1 MAKEPSP
8 TLPLPGLRWRGFTLQ
23 FFLLTILPLA
33 ILMLAVVFISQ
44 SLHHQAMVQLVG
56 DRNLRAVRAVADAL
70 SMQLDHKVYSLRT
83 VGKLIESGESL
94 DGANP
99 ALDLLSAEFTGGLGL
114 YDQQDTLTAARSGGE
129 YFAAL
134 PDGQAE
140 FWAQVK
146 ASQESGA
153 VLMADPQYPGG
164 ILELVGLK
172 LSDGRILVGGF
183 SPAPAIQQAI
193 SSILTTDQARM
204 LVVNQAKA
212 VLYYSGDAATLG
224 SVDDYPGVTEALNGE
239 SGVNTIRG
247 HHDLVTAFSYIP
259 QAGWALV
266 LEEDW
271 QEIATPFLSTTQS
284 APLILVPLLVLAL
297 VALLFGARQIVQ
309 PLQKLEVK
317 AASLAHGDFDA
328 IREPVGGIAEIR
340 HLQNA
345 LSGTAEDLES
355 AQSAL
360 RSYIGAITDG
370 VEKERRG
377 LARELH
383 DDTLQALIAL
393 NQRLQLARDS
403 ADTTEERSSIDQL
416 RNMTEQTITNL
427 RRMVRGLRPI
437 YLEDLGL
444 SAALE
449 MLAKE
454 TSATGGLEVE
464 YASTGEPQ
472 RLEPEVELALYRM
485 AQEALT
491 NARKHANAQ
500 RVQLTVDYAPEAV
513 GLTVQDDGV
522 GFVVPETPDEFANQ
536 GHFGLLGLTERAE
549 LIGAEL
555 KVESQPGHGTS
566 VRVIVPQNSRLA
578 NSQ

>member
-1 MAKEPSP
+1 MTKESSP
-8 TLPLPGLRWRGFTLQ
+8 ILPLPGLRWRGFTLQ
-23 FFLLTILPLA
+23 FFLIAILPLA

-44 SLHHQAMVQLVG
+44 SLHHEAMVQLVG

-70 SMQLDHKVYSLRT
+70 SMQLDHKVSSLRT
-83 VGKLIESGESL
+83 VGQLIESGVPL
-94 DGANP
+94 DGTNP
-99 ALDLLSAEFTGGLGL
+99 AMDLIHAEFSGGLGL
-114 YDQQDTLTAARSGGE
+114 YDAQNALIVARSGGE
-129 YFAAL
+129 FLADL
-134 PDGQAE
+134 PERQAE

-146 ASQESGA
+146 ASQPSGA
-153 VLMADPQYPGG
+153 VLMADTQPDG

-172 LSDGRILVGGF
+172 LSDGTVLVGGF
-183 SPAPAIQQAI
+183 SPAPGIQQAVA
-193 SSILTTDQARM
+193 SILTTEQARL
-204 LVVNQAKA
+204 LVVNQANA
-212 VLYYSGDAATLG
+212 VLYYSGEAETLG
-224 SVDDYPGVTEALNGE
+224 VVNEYPGVTEALNGE
-239 SGVNTIRG
+239 SGVNSVPS
-247 HHDLVTAFSYIP
+247 HHGDLVTAFSYIP

-266 LEEDW
+266 LEENW
-271 QEIATPFLSTTQS
+271 EEIATPFLSTTQS

-317 AASLAHGDFDA
+317 AASLARGDFEGL
-328 IREPVGGIAEIR
+328 REPVGGIAEIR
-340 HLQNA
+340 NLQNA

-355 AQSAL
+355 AQDAL

-403 ADTTEERSSIDQL
+403 ADTPEERASIDQL
-416 RNMTEQTITNL
+416 GQMTEQTITNL

-444 SAALE
+444 TAALE

-454 TSATGGLEVE
+454 TSATGGLEVA
-464 YASTGEPQ
+464 YSTSGEPQ
-472 RLEPEVELALYRM
+472 RLAPEVELALYRM

-491 NARKHANAQ
+491 NARKHADAQ
-500 RVQLTVDYAPEAV
+500 RVQLTVNFTPESV
-513 GLTVQDDGV
+513 GFSVQDDGV
-522 GFVVPETPDEFANQ
+522 GFVVPETPDEFAHQ
-536 GHFGLLGLTERAE
+536 GHFGLLGLAERAE
-549 LIGAEL
+549 LIGAIL
-555 KVESQPGHGTS
+555 RVESQPGQGT
-566 VRVIVPQNSRLA
+566 RVQVTLPQ
-578 NSQ
+578 

>member
-1 MAKEPSP
+1 M
-8 TLPLPGLRWRGFTLQ
+8 
-23 FFLLTILPLA
+23 
-33 ILMLAVVFISQ
+33 
-44 SLHHQAMVQLVG
+44 
-56 DRNLRAVRAVADAL
+56 
-70 SMQLDHKVYSLRT
+70 
-83 VGKLIESGESL
+83 
-94 DGANP
+94 
-99 ALDLLSAEFTGGLGL
+99 
-114 YDQQDTLTAARSGGE
+114 
-129 YFAAL
+129 
-134 PDGQAE
+134 
-140 FWAQVK
+140 
-146 ASQESGA
+146 
-153 VLMADPQYPGG
+153 
-164 ILELVGLK
+164 
-172 LSDGRILVGGF
+172 
-183 SPAPAIQQAI
+183 
-193 SSILTTDQARM
+193 
-204 LVVNQAKA
+204 
-212 VLYYSGDAATLG
+212 
-224 SVDDYPGVTEALNGE
+224 
-239 SGVNTIRG
+239 
-247 HHDLVTAFSYIP
+247 
-259 QAGWALV
+259 
-266 LEEDW
+266 
-271 QEIATPFLSTTQS
+271 
-284 APLILVPLLVLAL
+284 
-297 VALLFGARQIVQ
+297 
-309 PLQKLEVK
+309 
-317 AASLAHGDFDA
+317 
-328 IREPVGGIAEIR
+328 GGIAEIR

-513 GLTVQDDGV
+513 DLTVRDDGV

>member
-1 MAKEPSP
+1 
-8 TLPLPGLRWRGFTLQ
+8 
-23 FFLLTILPLA
+23 
-33 ILMLAVVFISQ
+33 MLAVVFISQ

-83 VGKLIESGESL
+83 VAKLIESGVPL
-94 DGANP
+94 DGENP
-99 ALDLLSAEFTGGLGL
+99 AMDLINAEFTGGLGL
-114 YDQQDTLTAARSGGE
+114 FDAQDALTAARSGGD
-129 YFAAL
+129 YLAAL
-134 PDGQAE
+134 PERQVE
-140 FWAQVK
+140 FWTQVK
-146 ASQESGA
+146 ASQPDGA
-153 VLMADPQYPGG
+153 VLMADTQADG
-164 ILELVGLK
+164 ILELAGLK
-172 LSDGRILVGGF
+172 LSNGRVLVGGF
-183 SPAPAIQQAI
+183 SPAPAIQQVV
-193 SSILTTDQARM
+193 SSILTTDQARL
-204 LVVNQAKA
+204 LVVNQANA
-212 VLYYSGDAATLG
+212 VLYYSGDATTLG
-224 SVDDYPGVTEALNGE
+224 PVEDFPGVNEALAGE
-239 SGVNTIRG
+239 SGVNTVPG
-247 HHDLVTAFSYIP
+247 HHGDLVTAFSYIP

-266 LEEDW
+266 LEENW
-271 QEIATPFLSTTQS
+271 EEIATPFLSTTQS

-309 PLQKLEVK
+309 PLQKLEIK
-317 AASLAHGDFDA
+317 AAGLARGDFDA

-340 HLQNA
+340 NLQNA

-355 AQSAL
+355 AQDAL

-393 NQRLQLARDS
+393 NQRLQLAQDS
-403 ADTTEERSSIDQL
+403 ADTPEERASIDQV
-416 RNMTEQTITNL
+416 RSMTEQTITNL

-454 TSATGGLEVE
+454 TSEPGVLEVA
-464 YASTGEPQ
+464 YSANGEPR
-472 RLEPEVELALYRM
+472 RLPPEVELALYRM

-491 NARKHANAQ
+491 NARKHAQAQ
-500 RVQLTVDYAPEAV
+500 RVQLVVDYAPDSV
-513 GLTVQDDGV
+513 GFTVHDDGV
-522 GFVVPETPDEFANQ
+522 GFVVPEMPDEFARQ

-555 KVESQPGHGTS
+555 SVESQPGQGTR
-566 VRVIVPQNSRLA
+566 VRVTVPQNSLKPD
-578 NSQ
+578 SQ